1 MLVKNGNNEK
11 NILESV
17 NTCSNLEG
25 RYVEVH
31 GNIKCGGGSFATYG
45 VPTRVIP

>member
-1 MLVKNGNNEK
+1 MNIFHTSFDQMFVKNGKNEN

-25 RYVEVH
+25 RYAEVH
-31 GNIKCGGGSFATYG
+31 GNIMWGEG
-45 VPTRVIP
+45 VAF